1 MMSKL
6 SELSRRLW
14 IEAQLIAPSWS
25 QRTVIDPLHQTRRIL
40 RLLSR
45 PCLKVYQW
53 QGQNQGG
60 PLTVAIGGWGD
71 AKPFLKSILF
81 VGNPTE
87 KEINRVPVWRLSRLA
102 DLPGDLVIIEADK
115 RLVRRLPRQRALI
128 VPPRVQFMLDVQ
140 GDWQTVKL
148 RTHRSVRRHDFRMI
162 RKYGYEYE
170 VSHSDQDF
178 EKFYSEMYLPTMT
191 DKHKE
196 LTSLVSLPEAYLYF
210 RHGMLLLVK
219 RDGVWVAGGV
229 CQPQQG
235 TVNFKLLGVKNAD
248 KQLIHEGAQ
257 AAIYYAGVHWANQ
270 EGFETINFEGCRS
283 YVTGL
288 FQYKRKWGASI
299 SIPAHQYEQIWI
311 KIQRLTPA
319 VRQFLK
325 DNPCIVSDEEETLHG
340 LVITDDLDNVTPE
353 TEAKWHKQYMTPGL
367 SGILVRSVA
376 DLTSTGEAAL
386 EKS

>member
-1 MMSKL
+1 
-6 SELSRRLW
+6 
-14 IEAQLIAPSWS
+14 
-25 QRTVIDPLHQTRRIL
+25 
-40 RLLSR
+40 
-45 PCLKVYQW
+45 
-53 QGQNQGG
+53 
-60 PLTVAIGGWGD
+60 VAIGGWGD